1 MISPILPARC
11 RYSSTFSEY
20 SRQCFKKFNTLES
33 LKLSLKR
40 ILKCQP
46 WGGSGYDP
54 IP

>member
-11 RYSSTFSEY
+11 RYSPTCSEY

-40 ILKCQP
+40 ILKCHP